1 MVNYTSLIIV
11 LQQYENQP
19 EALVRTAI
27 WMLLPA
33 LFLCAGDA
41 RAQAANADQLEPPS
55 LERGEELW
63 GKCRACHTLD
73 AKGRNIVGPRL
84 HGVFGRRAGSLPDY
98 RYSEAMKKSAVVWTE
113 QTMDAYLAAT
123 QDFMPGNK
131 MYGGLAIAQDRVD
144 LIAWLKQ
151 ATAP

>member
-1 MVNYTSLIIV
+1 MIKWLLISGV
-11 LQQYENQP
+11 FFW
-19 EALVRTAI
+19 A
-27 WMLLPA
+27 LPA
-33 LFLCAGDA
+33 L
-41 RAQAANADQLEPPS
+41 AQSASTEALEPPS
-55 LERGEELW
+55 LERGAELW

-73 AKGRNIVGPRL
+73 AKGRNLVGPRL
-84 HGVFGRRAGSLPDY
+84 HGVFGKKAGSVPDY
-98 RYSEAMKKSAVVWTE
+98 RYSEAMKNSKVVWTE
-113 QTMDAYLAAT
+113 KTMDAYLAAT

>member
-1 MVNYTSLIIV
+1 LG
-11 LQQYENQP
+11 QQENQP
-19 EALVRTAI
+19 EVRVSI
-27 WMLLPA
+27 FNWLLIPG
-33 LFLCAGDA
+33 LFFMVGAACAQGA
-41 RAQAANADQLEPPS
+41 GAEPLEPPS
-55 LERGEELW
+55 LERGAELW

-84 HGVFGRRAGSLPDY
+84 HGVFGRRAGSVADY
-98 RYSEAMKKSAVVWTE
+98 RYSEAMKASRVIWTE
-113 QTMDAYLAAT
+113 QTLDAYLAAT

-131 MYGGLAIAQDRVD
+131 MYGGLAIAQDRAD